1 MFSRRLKTVYFALE
15 GINAFATA
23 YYFYYLFFFLRDQ
36 FGFGNAQNLGVC
48 ALSGFVYMFAAW
60 FGGRFSQRAGYFASL
75 QLGFSLMG
83 ASLLWA
89 TFMPSLVGQ
98 MVLLVTWTFGMS
110 FTWPALEA
118 LASEREAPARLQRM
132 IGIYNVVWAGSSA
145 LAYFVGGAL
154 MEILPARSLFWFPA
168 LLHGVQ
174 LIIVFAVKQSV
185 GKTSERAV
193 EAEPGAATIAAQ
205 DMPPPDLKLPTKA
218 FLRMAWLAN
227 PFAYVAINAAV
238 PVIPAL
244 ARELH
249 LTTMQAGF
257 FCSVWFFARLFT
269 FALLWRWTGWH
280 YRFRWLV
287 TAFGLMIGC
296 FAIMLL
302 VRQMVVIV
310 LAQIGFGFGIG
321 LIYYSSLFYS
331 MDVGDTKGEHG
342 GIHEAAIGSGIF
354 GGAALGAAGNYAL
367 GAQAGGT
374 WLVSAVLLAGL
385 LGLLLIRWR
394 GTRQATR

>member
-36 FGFGNAQNLGVC
+36 FGFGNAQNLAVC

-60 FGGRFSQRAGYFASL
+60 FGGRFSQRAGYMASL
-75 QLGFSLMG
+75 QLGFGLMG

-89 TFMPSLVGQ
+89 AFMPTLVGH
-98 MVLLVTWTFGMS
+98 MLLLVTWTFGMS

-118 LASEREAPARLQRM
+118 LASERETPARLQRM

-154 MEILPARSLFWFPA
+154 MELLPARSLFWFPA

-174 LIIVFAVKQSV
+174 LVIVFYVKHSAEKVDRSV
-185 GKTSERAV
+185 IE
-193 EAEPGAATIAAQ
+193 EEPVAATIPPHEA
-205 DMPPPDLKLPTKA
+205 PPPDLKLPAKA

-227 PFAYVAINAAV
+227 PFAYVAINVAA
-238 PVIPAL
+238 PVIPEL
-244 ARELH
+244 ARHLQ

-257 FCSVWFFARLFT
+257 FCSVWFFARLIT

-280 YRFRWLV
+280 YRFRWLM
-287 TAFGLMIGC
+287 TAFLLMIGC
-296 FAIMLL
+296 FATMLL

-310 LAQIGFGFGIG
+310 LAQVGFGYGIG

-331 MDVGDTKGEHG
+331 MDAGETKGEHG

-354 GGAALGAAGNYAL
+354 GGAAIGSAGEYAL
-367 GAQAGGT
+367 GGQAGGT
-374 WLVSAVLLAGL
+374 WLVSAVLLAGFV
-385 LGLLLIRWR
+385 GLLLIRWR
-394 GTRQATR
+394 SAVKAAA